1 MFEKLKSAISRLSEA
16 ISQKT
21 LSAKDIEEAFSEF
34 EIELIESDV
43 AFEVIEALRQGIISK
58 LEGAKLNRSQD
69 VSEFIKEVIKN
80 EIKSIFEKS
89 GKINLLNAINSKKDG
104 PFVIVFLGVNG
115 TGKTTTL
122 AKIGYLL
129 KSNGISNV
137 FACADTYRAGAIEQ
151 LEEHARRLCI
161 KMVSQRYGADPA
173 AVGRDA
179 VEYAK
184 NRRIKVVLIDTAG
197 RMQTSKNLME
207 EMMKI
212 IRVVKPDMKIFVGD
226 ALAGND
232 AINQAREFNEY
243 TNFDVTILTKA
254 DADAKGGSALS
265 IAYITCKPI
274 LYLGTGQSYK
284 DLVPFNSERF
294 VKFLFGEVKSLF
306 D

>member
-1 MFEKLKSAISRLSEA
+1 LFEKLKSAISRLSEA

-69 VSEFIKEVIKN
+69 VSGFIKEVIKN

-89 GKINLLNAINSKKDG
+89 EKVNLLNTIHSKKDG

-129 KSNGISNV
+129 KSKGISNV

-151 LEEHARRLCI
+151 LEEHARRLGI

-184 NRRIKVVLIDTAG
+184 NRRIRVVLIDTAG

-243 TNFDVTILTKA
+243 TNFDATILTKA

-265 IAYITCKPI
+265 IAYITSKPI
-274 LYLGTGQSYK
+274 IYLGTGQSYK

-294 VKFLFGEVKSLF
+294 VKFLFGEVESLF